1 MRIELAIL
9 AALGTMAC
17 TAHADGL
24 SPTVEDATNLSVELD
39 AVPTLTDIA
48 SKPTSEID
56 PALLI
61 DLTAEPDAFSG
72 DPCPP
77 CGRG

>member
-17 TAHADGL
+17 SAQADGL
-24 SPTVEDATNLSVELD
+24 SPSVEDATNISVELES
-39 AVPTLTDIA
+39 VPTIQDIA
-48 SKPTSEID
+48 SKPTSDMD
-56 PALLI
+56 PALLVE
-61 DLTAEPDAFSG
+61 LTVDDDPFHG